1 MHENTILST
10 AAEDILMNVLNKP
23 IELSADLVTINIG
36 DISPLQS
43 PTKTNKN
50 MSKSRNEAL
59 VDDETTD
66 DLTEDSNQVIKV
78 DVTDLVN
85 KNDFIIPDPNFFDK
99 VRLIFLWIK
108 DFKGFNNFNFYNPYN
123 IP

>member
-1 MHENTILST
+1 MHENSILST

-43 PTKTNKN
+43 PTKST
-50 MSKSRNEAL
+50 NEAM

-66 DLTEDSNQVIKV
+66 DLTVDSNEVIKV